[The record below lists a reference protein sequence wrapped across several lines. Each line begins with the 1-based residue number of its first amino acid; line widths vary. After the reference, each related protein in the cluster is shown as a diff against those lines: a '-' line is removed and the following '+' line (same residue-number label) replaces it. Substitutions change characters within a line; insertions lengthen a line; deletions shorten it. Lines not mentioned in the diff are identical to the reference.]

1 MPFQIDE
8 PTIPHNTLVVSTHP
22 EVGCHHFVTGPMIT
36 PRRLKAAKKETPP
49 MVHDLVLALVFLA
62 MIIAPALLAMR
73 SEKEEEDIL

>member
-1 MPFQIDE
+1 MSPSRN
-8 PTIPHNTLVVSTHP
+8 PAHYYPKTAKP
-22 EVGCHHFVTGPMIT
+22 
-36 PRRLKAAKKETPP
+36 AKKEIPP

>member
-1 MPFQIDE
+1 M
-8 PTIPHNTLVVSTHP
+8 STFSNP
-22 EVGCHHFVTGPMIT
+22 AHHYSKTAE
-36 PRRLKAAKKETPP
+36 AAQKGDSP

>member
-1 MPFQIDE
+1 MSPFSN
-8 PTIPHNTLVVSTHP
+8 PA
-22 EVGCHHFVTGPMIT
+22 HHYSKTAKT
-36 PRRLKAAKKETPP
+36 AKKETPP

>member
-1 MPFQIDE
+1 MSPLRYPADHYSK
-8 PTIPHNTLVVSTHP
+8 TA
-22 EVGCHHFVTGPMIT
+22 
-36 PRRLKAAKKETPP
+36 KAAKKETPP